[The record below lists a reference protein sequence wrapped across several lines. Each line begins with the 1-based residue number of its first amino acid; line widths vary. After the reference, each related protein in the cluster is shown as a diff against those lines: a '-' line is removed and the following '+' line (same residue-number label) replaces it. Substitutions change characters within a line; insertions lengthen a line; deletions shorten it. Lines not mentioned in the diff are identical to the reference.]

1 VPLTVLDYIVVHET
15 CKFRKFLMRSTPD
28 DFIAVVTDVNYPLIV
43 FRQGRGAWLPGPG
56 ETRYK
61 YIIDVAFLGDKL
73 YAITRTEDLI
83 ALDLE
88 LDGNGIPIVTMVK
101 RVIRQSPSHDD
112 HNAWSTSE
120 DDDDDN
126 DEEVEEDSD
135 DEATSTHEGEGDD
148 DDGDDDDDNDDD
160 EEASKE
166 GVISH
171 NLSSS
176 IEYTS
181 DNETGEIIITSRHLI
196 ESLGKLLL
204 VRQHKQ
210 RTPTSPLFTRRV
222 DVLEADIDTGRWVPL
237 LVDNGLGGDRALFIS
252 TYFSKFVSAPHG
264 EVEADVIYSIST
276 GEAFDFRSQTSRPS
290 RFCKPSQGMTWLFHP
305 EIVL

>member
-1 VPLTVLDYIVVHET
+1 
-15 CKFRKFLMRSTPD
+15 
-28 DFIAVVTDVNYPLIV
+28 
-43 FRQGRGAWLPGPG
+43 LPGPG

-61 YIIDVAFLGDKL
+61 YIIDVAFLGDTL

-88 LDGNGIPIVTMVK
+88 LDGNGIPMVTMVK
-101 RVIRQSPSHDD
+101 RVIKQSPGHDD
-112 HNAWSTSE
+112 HNAWNTSE
-120 DDDDDN
+120 DDNNDNNDD
-126 DEEVEEDSD
+126 EVVEDSD
-135 DEATSTHEGEGDD
+135 DEATSTDEGEGDD
-148 DDGDDDDDNDDD
+148 DDDDDNDGDD
-160 EEASKE
+160 DNDNNDDDGNKEASKE
-166 GVISH
+166 GGISH

-181 DNETGEIIITSRHLI
+181 DDETGEIIITSRHLT

-210 RTPTSPLFTRRV
+210 RTPTSPLFTLRV

-264 EVEADVIYSIST
+264 EVEADIVYSIST